1 MNSKT
6 AKELDLIEL
15 LASLNFYPV
24 KRIKYDVWFFSPFRN
39 ETTPSFKVCSKINK
53 WFDHGEGK
61 GGNTL
66 DFMIKLKM
74 CSISE
79 ALKLLES
86 KSFSFHKPK
95 KANNETT
102 QNIEI
107 VSERRIQKATLISY
121 LHERKIDV
129 STARKYCIELHYL
142 NIQKTNSN
150 NAKKSKSDNRLKPFY
165 TIAFKNDLGGYETR
179 NKIFQSCLFVK
190 AITTIKNDSNTLNL
204 FEGFSDFLSYL
215 TLMPHKE
222 NEDFII
228 TNSTSIVK
236 NTIEVLPNYTTVKT
250 FFDNDESGIKA
261 TKLIQENCKRE
272 FLNESL
278 KFKKYNDVNDYLMA
292 YRR

>member
-6 AKELDLIEL
+6 AKQLDLIEL
-15 LASLNFYPV
+15 LASLNYHPV
-24 KRIKYDVWFFSPFRN
+24 KRINYDIWFFSPFRK

-66 DFMIKLKM
+66 DFIIRLEM
-74 CSISE
+74 CSVSE
-79 ALKLLES
+79 ALKRLDS
-86 KSFSFHKPK
+86 KSFSFHQSK
-95 KANNETT
+95 KTNNESIR
-102 QNIEI
+102 NYEI

-129 STARKYCIELHYL
+129 ATARKYCVELHYL
-142 NIQKTNSN
+142 IIRKSN
-150 NAKKSKSDNRLKPFY
+150 LDESKITQRKNKIKPFY

-179 NKIFQSCLFVK
+179 NKIFQNCLFAK
-190 AITTIKNDSNTLNL
+190 AITTIKNGSGTLNL

-215 TLMPHKE
+215 TLMPQKA

-228 TNSTSIVK
+228 INSTSMIK
-236 NTIEVLPNYTTVKT
+236 NTIEVLQSYDTVKT
-250 FFDNDESGIKA
+250 FFDNDISGVKA
-261 TKLIQENCKRE
+261 TKLIQENCEKE